1 MKVCGIGHEVSNLLI
16 CFGNERPKVVN
27 KEGNLE
33 TRAIGVD
40 LENVLYKLAEDI
52 LNIHFPICLH

>member
-1 MKVCGIGHEVSNLLI
+1 MCGIGNEVVDLLI
-16 CFGNERPKVVN
+16 FCGNERPNVVN
-27 KEGNLE
+27 KDSNLE

-40 LENVLYKLAEDI
+40 LENILYKLAEEI